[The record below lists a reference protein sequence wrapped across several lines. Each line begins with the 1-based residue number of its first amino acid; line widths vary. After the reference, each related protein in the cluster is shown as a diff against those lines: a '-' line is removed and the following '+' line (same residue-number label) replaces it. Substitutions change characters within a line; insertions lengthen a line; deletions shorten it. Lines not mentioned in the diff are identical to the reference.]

1 VLKRGGGAA
10 APLVRGPGGA
20 PAIARATSPLPHY
33 ATSSGV
39 GGRGDLVFG
48 SQSAPAAAIGP
59 GGVPGGSRQL
69 FSSPNSVMG
78 PQLAMAARGGGLGAI
93 LALLRGYRG
102 AGGGGCGG
110 GGFGSLSGQEQ
121 ELPGRFSIYGA
132 DPSVR
137 RSPFNPFLGG

>member
-102 AGGGGCGG
+102 AGGGGSRSCLAGFPSTALTLRCGG
-110 GGFGSLSGQEQ
+110 RRLIRSWEV
-121 ELPGRFSIYGA
+121 RGA
-132 DPSVR
+132 DV
-137 RSPFNPFLGG
+137 